1 MNNDRLSSYAIFKL
15 FLMSLSLTVPLIMI
29 GASGLVILIVTI
41 LVFAS
46 ALCGNVGI
54 AYIFRALYNILL
66 RPGLYIWAFIDA
78 ISNQQDFISVCF
90 YVVFALQIINI
101 ITNLIGEIIMLI
113 SLMDN

>member
-1 MNNDRLSSYAIFKL
+1 MNNDRLTGYALFKL
-15 FLMSLSLTVPLIMI
+15 FLTSLSLTIPLIMI
-29 GASGLVILIVTI
+29 GASGLVTSIVTI

-78 ISNQQDFISVCF
+78 ISNQQDFFSVCF
-90 YVVFALQIINI
+90 YIIFALQIINI
-101 ITNLIGEIIMLI
+101 VANFIGEIIMII
-113 SLMDN
+113 SLIND